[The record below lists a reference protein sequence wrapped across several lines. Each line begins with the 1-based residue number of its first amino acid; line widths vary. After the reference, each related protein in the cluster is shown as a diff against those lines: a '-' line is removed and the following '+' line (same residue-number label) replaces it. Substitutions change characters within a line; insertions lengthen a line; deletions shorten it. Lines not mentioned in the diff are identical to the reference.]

1 MREDLGGSLLK
12 PEISQKEKIDLKSYQ
27 IKIALKHSILFS

>member
-12 PEISQKEKIDLKSYQ
+12 PEISQKEKITMIL
-27 IKIALKHSILFS
+27 IKI

>member
-12 PEISQKEKIDLKSYQ
+12 PEISQKEIISR
-27 IKIALKHSILFS
+27 IIIIF